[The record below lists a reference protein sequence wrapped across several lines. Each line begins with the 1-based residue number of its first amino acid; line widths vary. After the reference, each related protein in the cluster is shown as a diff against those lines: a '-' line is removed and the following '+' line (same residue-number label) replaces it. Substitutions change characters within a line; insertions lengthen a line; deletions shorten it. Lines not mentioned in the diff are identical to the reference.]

1 MCGCSARVDSR
12 FAGGPGAAV
21 DGALRGATVD
31 AVAARTETFDLASL
45 KLTSGEG
52 VSANLAVPL
61 DALRFAE
68 QIYRD
73 PAGATDAR
81 LDVSRTTGH
90 GYSMRLRF
98 FVQLEGP
105 CMRCLSDA
113 GARVEVDAR
122 EVHQPAAGDE
132 DLRSPYVEEGHL
144 DLRAWAR
151 DALAL
156 ALPVQIICR
165 EECLGLCAICGQ
177 DLNEDPAH
185 VHERQPDP
193 RWAKLSELKL
203 E

>member
-1 MCGCSARVDSR
+1 M
-12 FAGGPGAAV
+12 
-21 DGALRGATVD
+21 
-31 AVAARTETFDLASL
+31 AARTETFDLASL

-52 VSANLAVPL
+52 ASSDLAVPL
-61 DALRFAE
+61 EALRFAE
-68 QIYRD
+68 QTYRD
-73 PAGATDAR
+73 PAGTTDAR

-98 FVQLEGP
+98 FVELEGP

-113 GARVEVDAR
+113 GAHVEVDAR
-122 EVHQPAAGDE
+122 EVDQPATGDE

-156 ALPVQIICR
+156 ALPVQSVCA
-165 EECLGLCAICGQ
+165 EDCLGLCAICGQ
-177 DLNEDPAH
+177 NMNEDPGH
-185 VHERQPDP
+185 QHEREPDP

-203 E
+203 D